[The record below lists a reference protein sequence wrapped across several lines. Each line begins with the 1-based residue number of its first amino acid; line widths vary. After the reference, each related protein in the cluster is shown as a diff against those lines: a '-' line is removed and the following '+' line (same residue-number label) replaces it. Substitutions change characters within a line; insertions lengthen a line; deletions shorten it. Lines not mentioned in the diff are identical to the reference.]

1 MRKLSLIAAAVVAP
15 AISFGGSAF
24 AMEPRA
30 IPPDMIGMI
39 LMPTGFDGKIYESGQ
54 VDIGNVGWFADWGN
68 KLVLLQRGGFAIKEQ
83 FVQNDPN
90 NDKDREDHRCIVG
103 PKREPMSLDVRL
115 LFAMPDHTK
124 PAGKEAILR
133 MGVLGKPV
141 PAKPEQYGG
150 NRVLVLDAGSVY
162 FQQVQQQVRGKIRDI
177 CLSYESVDAVF
188 DAIAKNGTP
197 EGFTDKMKKMV
208 GTILAENNSPLF
220 LVTAIASNVKADP
233 SVVSAIASAQAAD
246 KLITAMQTIDTF
258 IKADPTGLRAYIYKL
273 MMMQAM
279 TAKTGERGGNN
290 TFFMTDIGV
299 PNGIP
304 IPVR

>member
-1 MRKLSLIAAAVVAP
+1 MRRLSLVAALAVAIATLSGGASFAA
-15 AISFGGSAF
+15 
-24 AMEPRA
+24 EPRA

-39 LMPTGFDGKIYESGQ
+39 LTPTGFDGKIYESGQ
-54 VDIGNVGWFADWGN
+54 IDIGNVGWFADWGN

-83 FVQNDPN
+83 FIQNDPN

-124 PAGKEAILR
+124 PAGREAILR

-141 PAKPEQYGG
+141 TAKSEQYGG
-150 NRVLVLDAGSVY
+150 NRVLVLNAGSVY

-220 LVTAIASNVKADP
+220 LVTAIASNVKPDP
-233 SVVSAIASAQAAD
+233 SVISAIASGQAAD
-246 KLITAMQTIDTF
+246 KLTDAMQKIDTF
-258 IKADPTGLRAYIYKL
+258 IKADPTGQRAYIYKL

-279 TAKTGERGGNN
+279 TAKVGEKGGNN
-290 TFFMTDIGV
+290 TFFMTDVGV

-304 IPVR
+304 IPTR

>member
-1 MRKLSLIAAAVVAP
+1 MRKLSLIAVVAL
-15 AISFGGSAF
+15 AIGFGGPAF
-24 AMEPRA
+24 AAEPRA

-39 LMPTGFDGKIYESGQ
+39 LTPTGFDGKIYESGQ
-54 VDIGNVGWFADWGN
+54 VDIGNIGWFADWGN

-90 NDKDREDHRCIVG
+90 NSKDHEDHRCIVG

-141 PAKPEQYGG
+141 RAKPEEYGG
-150 NRVLVLDAGSVY
+150 NRVLVLNAASVY

-177 CLSYESVDAVF
+177 CLSYASVDAVF
-188 DAIAKNGTP
+188 NAVAKNGTP
-197 EGFTDKMKKMV
+197 EGFTDKMKMVV
-208 GTILAENNSPLF
+208 GTVLAENNSPLF
-220 LVTAIASNVKADP
+220 LVTAIASNVKPDS
-233 SVVSAIASAQAAD
+233 SVINAIASGQAAD
-246 KLITAMQTIDTF
+246 KLTDAMQKIDTF
-258 IKADPTGLRAYIYKL
+258 IKADPTGQRAYIYKL
-273 MMMQAM
+273 MMLQAM
-279 TAKTGERGGNN
+279 TAKAGEKGGSN
-290 TFFMTDIGV
+290 TFFMTDVGV
-299 PNGIP
+299 PNGTP